1 MKLCNSKTRSKLATL
16 SIICNTIKT
25 RPAIA
30 CWPRYHSLD
39 HSRKRGW
46 HASDVILIDDHV
58 RIIHA
63 WKMQM
68 CVCVRARVCARE
80 RKGGERER
88 RRGSGTMRSARP
100 SFVDVPLDLAIDQ
113 TSRCKLNSFFL
124 FLSEQSFAGT
134 SSVFRDKKWNLRA
147 NQATVSIRHAAGY
160 ESSGNRNATLSYETS
175 VWVSTVARGNN
186 VGCCWWLNVWTTSK
200 ALYFYLFI
208 FFFPLL
214 RRIWGRFVGDRFDKR
229 RKK

>member
-1 MKLCNSKTRSKLATL
+1 MENA
-16 SIICNTIKT
+16 N
-25 RPAIA
+25 
-30 CWPRYHSLD
+30 
-39 HSRKRGW
+39 
-46 HASDVILIDDHV
+46 V
-58 RIIHA
+58 
-63 WKMQM
+63 
-68 CVCVRARVCARE
+68 CVCSRACVCERE
-80 RKGGERER
+80 KGGERER

-175 VWVSTVARGNN
+175 V
-186 VGCCWWLNVWTTSK
+186 
-200 ALYFYLFI
+200 
-208 FFFPLL
+208 
-214 RRIWGRFVGDRFDKR
+214 
-229 RKK
+229 